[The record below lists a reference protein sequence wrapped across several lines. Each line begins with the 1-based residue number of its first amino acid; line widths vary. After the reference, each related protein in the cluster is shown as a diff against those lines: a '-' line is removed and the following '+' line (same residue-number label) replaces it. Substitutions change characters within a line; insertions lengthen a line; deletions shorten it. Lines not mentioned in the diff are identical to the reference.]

1 MNLIKDMS
9 KSFSHD
15 LDTQESENV
24 KKLALIQKTNLQT
37 KEDLYEEITTQGQST

>member
-9 KSFSHD
+9 KSLSHD

-24 KKLALIQKTNLQT
+24 KKLALIQKTNFQT
-37 KEDLYEEITTQGQST
+37 KEDLYEEITAQGQST